1 MGKPINKTWI
11 GDLKLITQKEVRIS
25 LDFSHANEWNSLHEK
40 YLTGNKE
47 EKFAAIIGGV
57 LAAAELLNRL
67 GLNPMILRELEMQL
81 LDKEMG
87 SKTTFL
93 DFNMPPST
101 GRKKAERPSRDL
113 KATFAV
119 GAIEAFKAAGKTEED
134 AITNVSKLSFYSY
147 EKLEN
152 WHDYYFRGEPN
163 GYSYLEF
170 RLQELREVTADA
182 ASELGKNWA
191 KASRGL

>member
-1 MGKPINKTWI
+1 MGKPFNKTWI
-11 GDLKLITQKEVRIS
+11 GDFKLITQKEARIT
-25 LDFSHANEWNSLHEK
+25 LDFGHANEWNSLHEK
-40 YLTGNKE
+40 YLAGNRD

-57 LAAAELLNRL
+57 LAAAELLNNL
-67 GLNPMILRELEMQL
+67 GLNSMILRELEMQL

-93 DFNMPPST
+93 DFDMPQGT

-134 AITNVSKLSFYSY
+134 AITNVSNLSFYSY

-152 WHDYYFRGEPN
+152 WHDYYFRGEPS
-163 GYSYLEF
+163 GYPYLEF
-170 RLQELREVTADA
+170 RLQELKEVTANT
-182 ASELGKNWA
+182 ASELGQNWA